1 LEWIKLDTA
10 AQTTQQKEMGNQQTA
25 TTLTEKQTIHNY
37 LNGHTTMVVQSNSQ
51 LVIAASGRKHKLST
65 LRRLGKQHSHHHH
78 KHSKLT
84 TKTAQQETIEKIVQF
99 KQLHCINQEE
109 PVVFKS
115 ATTPVAPTSLMP
127 AYEEEEDWTDEG
139 SEMSLSEDDEHTLSI
154 ITSTCSHSDRVHSGD
169 VDGEEVAN
177 LFIPNHAMS
186 YQDYS
191 IWYLKESVRMTIDD
205 LIEHQT

>member
-1 LEWIKLDTA
+1 MKLDTLVSRKSLSMA
-10 AQTTQQKEMGNQQTA
+10 A
-25 TTLTEKQTIHNY
+25 TTKEVHSALTEKQTIHNY

-65 LRRLGKQHSHHHH
+65 LRRLGKKHAHHH

-84 TKTAQQETIEKIVQF
+84 TKTAQQETIEKIVHF